1 MSLLNLVWTLT
12 NTGGC
17 VLLPEPT
24 APNVSTTTTPPSAMA
39 MGLVKGAVSCLAL
52 WVVGALLTFN

>member
-39 MGLVKGAVSCLAL
+39 MGLCAVD
-52 WVVGALLTFN
+52 LLRLGNVP